1 MPRLPSFLPYTLT
14 PSMMLYM
21 HFHVPRELQS
31 CFCIACIFLYAF
43 SLIIPFINLYL
54 EKDFLSLYLSPSSFS
69 PFHCSHKTISIAAF
83 LPRQVTIY
91 NIYNTITALITMK
104 FHSPFA
110 SPLQLNP
117 EENTKTRVIF
127 PFPWSLSPRPRPRP
141 TKSSASVHM
150 I

>member
-21 HFHVPRELQS
+21 HFHVPRELRS

-117 EENTKTRVIF
+117 EENTKTRVNF
-127 PFPWSLSPRPRPRP
+127 PFPLEPQPPHPLRP
-141 TKSSASVHM
+141 S